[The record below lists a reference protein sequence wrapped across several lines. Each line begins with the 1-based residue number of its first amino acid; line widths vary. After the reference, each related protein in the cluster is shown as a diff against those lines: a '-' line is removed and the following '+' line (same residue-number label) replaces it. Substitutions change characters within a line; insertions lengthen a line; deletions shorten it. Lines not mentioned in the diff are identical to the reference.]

1 MFAVGIA
8 GYIGLR
14 RNRSHL
20 LILHLIAAGLGMVL
34 VIQELSKVCLIRP
47 PPPPP
52 LPQWVID
59 DLSPLRYLRQT
70 FTDV

>member
-14 RNRSHL
+14 KNRSHL

-47 PPPPP
+47 PPLP

-59 DLSPLRYLRQT
+59 DLSSLRYLRQI